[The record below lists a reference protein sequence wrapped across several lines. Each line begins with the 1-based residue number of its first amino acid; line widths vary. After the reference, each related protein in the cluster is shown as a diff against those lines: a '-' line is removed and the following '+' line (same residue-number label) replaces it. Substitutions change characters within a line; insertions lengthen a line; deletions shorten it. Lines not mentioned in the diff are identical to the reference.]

1 MGHMEGKTFHIFLVF
16 LLSLLLFSCS
26 TTRVLDDGQYRLTKN
41 KVNVTGGDKSFN
53 PGELNSYIK
62 QKPGSWN
69 PLLCVYNWSGKKN
82 NTLMDKFFRKIG
94 NAPVI
99 YDADLLESSAENIAN
114 HLEYIGYYGSSVDAD
129 IAVRKKKVTA
139 VYNVSLGKR
148 YVIDS
153 LELSLP
159 ERGEF
164 AADFLA
170 DTAMTTVRKGSFL
183 SESALEKESERASA
197 RLKGM
202 GYYDFSKNNWFFE
215 ADTSS
220 HDGKARLR
228 MSVREYT
235 RSQTPRD
242 AEEIKKFTFGRVGIS
257 IPEDFRIKE
266 SVLTG
271 LNTVR
276 PGEPYLETTVT
287 NTYNRMSSLSSL
299 GGVTISLTKADSAR
313 VDCDINLAPARQQG
327 FKFNLEASSN
337 SSGLIGISPELSF
350 FHRNIFH
357 GGEML
362 NLSFMSDIQFKPG
375 KYVGS
380 KIFGVSAGLT
390 LPRFVGI
397 PGSRFKGIVPR
408 TEIKASYNH
417 QDRTEYSRR
426 IISASYG
433 YSGTVKKLNYQIFPV
448 QLKIVRLFHMDQ
460 EFYNTLSGNP
470 FLMDAYQNHFDLGLG
485 SVLYYTTNSDTNPKT
500 DYHYAK
506 VDFDIAGNVLSA
518 FKSYMKKD
526 ATGSSMIWNTPYSQY
541 VRGELTLGRTWF
553 FGRGD
558 KLSLATRLQGGAG
571 YAYGNSDA
579 LPFEQHFFA
588 GGANSLRGWQV
599 RSVGPGL
606 AKKETSFKV
615 PNQSGDMKLE
625 ANVEFRYPLF
635 WKFSGATFVDAGNI
649 WTFQAGESSDSGKGR
664 LLADT
669 FFQSIAANWGLGLR
683 LDLSVI
689 LVRLDMGIQIHDPAM
704 DDGQRWI
711 SPDKWL
717 RGDNFAVHFGVGYP
731 F

>member
-1 MGHMEGKTFHIFLVF
+1 MPGKTFHIFLIF
-16 LLSLLLFSCS
+16 LLSATLFSCS
-26 TTRVLDDGQYRLTKN
+26 TTRVLEEDQYRLAGN
-41 KVNVTGGDKSFN
+41 KVIVSGDKSFN
-53 PGELNSYIK
+53 PNELNSYIS
-62 QKPGSWN
+62 QKLGAWN
-69 PLLCVYNWSGKKN
+69 PFLCVYNWSSKKG

-94 NAPVI
+94 NAPVV
-99 YDADLLESSAENIAN
+99 YDAALLKSSAENMAN
-114 HLEYIGYYGSSVDAD
+114 HLEYIGYYGSTVDAD
-129 IAVRKKKVTA
+129 VAVRRKKVTA
-139 VYNVSLGKR
+139 VYNVALGKR

-153 LELSLP
+153 IETSLP

-164 AADFLA
+164 AADFLDDA
-170 DTAMTTVRKGSFL
+170 AMTTVKKGDFL
-183 SESALEKESERASA
+183 SESALEAESERAA
-197 RLKGM
+197 AHLKGI
-202 GYYDFSKNNWFFE
+202 GYYDFSKNNFFFE

-220 HDGKARLR
+220 HDGKAFLH
-228 MSVREYT
+228 MAVREYT
-235 RSQTPRD
+235 RSQTPKN
-242 AEEIKKFTFGRVGIS
+242 AEEIRKFTFGKVSIS
-257 IPEDFRIKE
+257 IPENFRIRE

-271 LNTVR
+271 LNTIR
-276 PGEPYLETTVT
+276 PGKPYLESTVT
-287 NTYNRMSSLSSL
+287 NTYSRMSSLRSL
-299 GGVTISLTKADSAR
+299 GGVTISLTKADSAK
-313 VDCDINLAPARQQG
+313 VDCDINLTPAKQQG

-357 GGEML
+357 GGETL
-362 NLSFMSDIQFKPG
+362 NLSFMSDVQFKPG

-397 PGSRFKGIVPR
+397 PDSRFKGTVPR

-433 YSGTVKKLNYQIFPV
+433 YSGTVKKLSYQLFPI
-448 QLKIVRLFHMDQ
+448 QLKIVRLFHMDPD
-460 EFYNTLSGNP
+460 FYYTLSDNP
-470 FLMDAYQNHFDLGLG
+470 FLMDAYQDHFDLGLG
-485 SVLYYTTNSDTNPKT
+485 SVLSYTTNSDANPKT
-500 DYHYAK
+500 DYHYVR

-518 FKSYMKKD
+518 FKPYMKKD
-526 ATGSSMIWNTPYSQY
+526 ASGSSMVWNTPYSQY
-541 VRGELTLGRTWF
+541 IRGELTLGRTWV
-553 FGRGD
+553 FGRED
-558 KLSLATRLQGGAG
+558 KFSIATRLLGGAG

-606 AKKETSFKV
+606 AKKETTFTV

-649 WTFQAGESSDSGKGR
+649 WTFQAGENSDSGKGR

-669 FFQSIAANWGLGLR
+669 FFQSIAADWGIGLR

-689 LVRLDMGIQIHDPAM
+689 LVRFDMGIQIHDPAM

-717 RGDNFAVHFGVGYP
+717 DNDNFAIHFGVGYP